1 MRWLEV
7 PRVPIF
13 NQLAVWR
20 GTSARLFA
28 VSASEW
34 NFVTHF
40 FLALILSPFSFWPLS
55 KCPIELVKGF
65 WALRALLH
73 AVRRHPECPFRKV
86 SDVLLHNVRSVASSW
101 WRFHQFAL
109 LFIASGLLNSIDR
122 LHNAGLACGVAV
134 WHRSSIFMFDLL
146 RRPSSCSVRLIFS
159 ISNGGAVDLALE
171 RSANAH
177 NSPSECPISPLLL
190 GPPRNCGLRGDGALI

>member
-1 MRWLEV
+1 MTHFFWPLFYPLLLPPPRHGHSGVAVERSAKCPECPFYAFAGLQKGTRGGMRWLEV

-86 SDVLLHNVRSVASSW
+86 SDVLLHN
-101 WRFHQFAL
+101 
-109 LFIASGLLNSIDR
+109 I
-122 LHNAGLACGVAV
+122 
-134 WHRSSIFMFDLL
+134 RSSVWF
-146 RRPSSCSVRLIFS
+146 
-159 ISNGGAVDLALE
+159 
-171 RSANAH
+171 
-177 NSPSECPISPLLL
+177 
-190 GPPRNCGLRGDGALI
+190 